1 MTSKQT
7 KVIGILTEKGGVGK
21 TTLAVTLACGLA
33 ALGKRVVLIDTG
45 EQGHVCRA
53 LGRAKAPGFFE
64 LMQRNKAWADTL
76 IPIAPE
82 KFLQPGRR
90 ASEGGTL
97 MVVPS
102 DIETRALPLIMRP
115 EQMTLRKRIEQLEGQ
130 VDYVVI
136 DTDPAAGLLH
146 LLIYAAVDY
155 MIYPTKV
162 EELSFDGLMEA
173 LAHLNGANYTRM
185 GHRLPP
191 VAILGIVPT
200 MYRSVALEHKTN
212 LKYLEDEFGEKV
224 WQPIA
229 ERAVWAEALA
239 GASGYVPVYA
249 HAPNSLAAKEAWT
262 FIQRVQQTIEGVQL
276 EQPA

>member
-1 MTSKQT
+1 MDFKQT

-21 TTLAVTLACGLA
+21 TTLSVTLGCGLA
-33 ALGKRVVLIDTG
+33 ALGNRVIIVDTG
-45 EQGHVCRA
+45 EQGHVMVA
-53 LGRAKAPGFFE
+53 LGGRKMPGFFE
-64 LMQRNKAWADTL
+64 LMQRNKSWADTL

-82 KFLQPGRR
+82 KFLQPGRWVR
-90 ASEGGTL
+90 EGGSL
-97 MVVPS
+97 MVLPS

-115 EQMTLRKRIEQLEGQ
+115 EQMTLRKRIEQLQGH
-130 VDYVVI
+130 VDYVII

-173 LAHLNGANYTRM
+173 LAHLDGANYTRM
-185 GHRLPP
+185 GNRLPP
-191 VAILGIVPT
+191 VDILGIVPT
-200 MYRSVALEHKTN
+200 MFRGVALEHKTN
-212 LKYLEDEFGEKV
+212 LKYLQDEFGGKV

-229 ERAVWAEALA
+229 ERAVWTEALA

-249 HAPNSLAAKEAWT
+249 HAPGSLAAKEAWN
-262 FIQRVQQTIEGVQL
+262 FINRVWQTIEGVQV